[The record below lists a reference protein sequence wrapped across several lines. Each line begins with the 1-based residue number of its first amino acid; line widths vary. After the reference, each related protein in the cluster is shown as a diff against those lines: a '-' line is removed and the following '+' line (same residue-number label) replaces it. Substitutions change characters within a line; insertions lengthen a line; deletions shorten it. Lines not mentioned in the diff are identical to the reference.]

1 MNFWALFESP
11 DRNVFWLAQ
20 RCFWFSSS
28 GTDMTEAQSC
38 LSKLQY
44 LIVMLHFYLL
54 GLPAQP
60 KVAPCTICFL
70 HHPRLL
76 IYTCSP
82 QAFHF
87 PFTKFVSLSSG
98 HCRVFAL
105 VVCSLTF
112 TVPRQQKTL
121 SLSLISEMAKHLLLI
136 LKIFN
141 CVLKKNLYC
150 KLHHGSV
157 LSLSFPVN
165 FSSQYSTVHFVR
177 SVLPADLF
185 VYLLSFQKKKKKFN
199 KGEDATKLVT

>member
-1 MNFWALFESP
+1 MNFWALFKSP

-20 RCFWFSSS
+20 HCFWFSSS

-60 KVAPCTICFL
+60 KVAPFIFFFPSSTTIAHL
-70 HHPRLL
+70 RLL
-76 IYTCSP
+76 PSS
-82 QAFHF
+82 F
-87 PFTKFVSLSSG
+87 PFSFHNTCQFVFWTPQSLCPG
-98 HCRVFAL
+98 
-105 VVCSLTF
+105 CSLIF
-112 TVPRQQKTL
+112 TVPFQQKTL

-185 VYLLSFQKKKKKFN
+185 VYLLSFQKKKK
-199 KGEDATKLVT
+199 V